1 MIVHAASIGAVRPP
15 VLGEVGAAKNVQ
27 AAARRAGYDSGM
39 LPLPDPDSPLRHRGY
54 RHPAVPQLAIG
65 QFDSDGRL
73 YCGVKDRLAVVH
85 ISSGRSRWWTRGRMH
100 ESGPGS
106 LQLKIPGDVF
116 RDVERDGPARF
127 QVVLFDDALVRPA
140 LESAG
145 LDDIGDPE
153 TLQLDPGDPRARPL
167 AALHDA
173 VRAPD
178 APPLAIEQAV
188 TEALGTLVAMMSR
201 RPHRAPAG
209 RRAVTRALEALHERV
224 ADGISLDALAAHAG
238 MDKFHLCRA
247 FRAQVGLPPHAYL
260 THLRVT
266 RARQLLALGV
276 TAAEVAT
283 RVGFYDQSQLSRH
296 FRRAVGM
303 TPGQYARKSAR
314 SSG

>member
-1 MIVHAASIGAVRPP
+1 MIVHAGRVNRECGP

-27 AAARRAGYDSGM
+27 AIPCRAGYDGGV
-39 LPLPDPDSPLRHRGY
+39 LPLPDPDSPLRHRGF
-54 RHPAVPQLAIG
+54 RHPAVPQLAVG

-85 ISSGRSRWWTRGRMH
+85 VSSGRSRWWMRGRTH

-106 LQLKIPGDVF
+106 LQLKLPGDVF

-127 QVVLFDDALVRPA
+127 QVVLFDHSLVRPA

-145 LDDIGDPE
+145 LDDLGDPE

-173 VRAPD
+173 VRATG
-178 APPLAIEQAV
+178 APALAIEQAV
-188 TEALGTLVAMMSR
+188 AEALGTLVAMMSR
-201 RPHRAPAG
+201 RPRRAPAG
-209 RRAVTRALEALHERV
+209 RRAVARALEALHERV
-224 ADGISLDALAAHAG
+224 TEGISLDALAAHAG

-247 FRAQVGLPPHAYL
+247 FRTQVGLPPHAYL

-266 RARQLLALGV
+266 RARQLLARGL

-303 TPGQYARKSAR
+303 TPGQYARAGAQTTR
-314 SSG
+314 